1 MDSKLKF
8 CGVMLL
14 TVGLFSC
21 SRTESTTPQANDA
34 AIAVSSTVTAPAAVV
49 PGNRPVDPEAIP
61 ARPIRTQALAPSAVY
76 FNVSAHADD
85 WELFMN
91 PNVYNQVIDQ
101 NNKSVFIYL
110 TAGDGGAG
118 NGGAGRKQPYYI
130 AREEGSKEAT
140 RFIANNG
147 SGESSKATQQWIKA
161 NGNQVLKVTYENTVS
176 YFLRLSDG
184 APDGLGYGVGSLKL
198 LHEGKIKNFRAVND
212 SAKYLNWKDLT
223 DTVAGIIKQEAKGF
237 SKVSFNLMDPDATVN
252 PYDHSDHMQS
262 SLLIQDATKNKACA
276 NFTYFQTYTNNSK
289 PANMTEDDLLNHAA
303 VFGVMDSGKGDYG
316 YPGSWE
322 PYHKMWL
329 GRSYSR
335 TVPATSTGNC
345 F

>member
-14 TVGLFSC
+14 TVSLFSC
-21 SRTESTTPQANDA
+21 SRNEATTPQANDA
-34 AIAVSSTVTAPAAVV
+34 AATVSSTITAPVVV

-91 PNVYNQVIDQ
+91 PDVYNQVIDQ
-101 NNKSVFIYL
+101 NNKSVFIYI

-118 NGGAGRKQPYYI
+118 NGPVKKQPYYI
-130 AREEGSKEAT
+130 AREEGAKAAA
-140 RFIANNG
+140 RFIADNG
-147 SGESSKATQQWIKA
+147 SGESSKAKEQWIKA

-198 LHEGKIKNFRAVND
+198 LHEGSIKNFRAVDN

-223 DTVAGIIKQEAKGF
+223 DTVAGIIKLETKGF
-237 SKVSFNLMDPDATVN
+237 SKVSFNLMDPDATIN
-252 PYDHSDHMQS
+252 PYDHSDHTQT
-262 SLLIQDATKNKACA
+262 SLLVQDATKNKTCA

-289 PANMTEDDLLNHAA
+289 PANMTDDDLLNHAA
-303 VFGVMDSGKGDYG
+303 VFGVMESGKGDYG

-322 PYHKMWL
+322 PYHKLWL

-335 TVPATSTGNC
+335 SVPAVSTAPC